1 MMLNIFFNRV
11 FMQIQKQHPIGIFD
25 SGVGGLTIAHAL
37 KLKLPHENM
46 IYFGDT
52 AHMPYGEKSAS
63 AIQAYTIRAIHFLL
77 REKCK
82 LIVIACNTASA
93 AAYDLVKEYVAGRA
107 EVVNVIDPVIQHLK
121 LHYSG
126 KKIGLIGTRHTVQSN
141 VFKKKIDAIERS
153 ISLFSHATNLLA
165 SAIEEFG
172 NHPVL
177 DALLSVYLD
186 HEDFKQIDAL
196 ILGCTHYPI
205 IQNRIAEIFKNQLP
219 MIDIPPLV
227 AEKVF
232 DYLNKNQ
239 LFNSE
244 KEGKRSFYVSDYTA
258 SFEKNAK
265 LFFGEDIQ
273 LQAYPIWDEV

>member
-1 MMLNIFFNRV
+1 MLR
-11 FMQIQKQHPIGIFD
+11 QKQHPIGIFD

-37 KLKLPHENM
+37 QRRLPNENM

-63 AIQAYTIRAIHFLL
+63 AIQAYTIRAVHFLL

-93 AAYDLVKEYVAGRA
+93 AAYELVKEYVDGKA
-107 EVVNVIDPVIQHLK
+107 EVVNVIDPVVQHLK
-121 LHYSG
+121 LHYAG

-141 VFKKKIDAIERS
+141 IFKKKLDALEQS
-153 ISLFSHATNLLA
+153 INLFSHATNLLA

-172 NHPVL
+172 NHDVL
-177 DALLSVYLD
+177 DALLSVYFN
-186 HEDFKQIDAL
+186 HADFKQIEAL

-205 IQNRIAEIFKNQLP
+205 IQDRIASIFNHQLP

-232 DYLNKNQ
+232 DYLDRSQ
-239 LFNSE
+239 LLNSE
-244 KEGKRSFYVSDYTA
+244 KQTKKMFYVSDYTA

-265 LFFGEDIQ
+265 LFFGEAIE
-273 LQAYPIWDEV
+273 LQAYPLWDEV